1 VEQVPETGG
10 PVYPGKAMDV
20 FEMNE
25 RGQLQVVYSS
35 GMTLRDHFAGL
46 AMQVLMAE
54 TNGEGDDNP
63 GSPRWGCE
71 EVSELAYDHADAMLK
86 ARK

>member
-25 RGQLQVVYSS
+25 RGQLELVYSS
-35 GMTLRDHFAGL
+35 GITLRDHFAGL
-46 AMQVLMAE
+46 AMQSM
-54 TNGEGDDNP
+54 
-63 GSPRWGCE
+63 
-71 EVSELAYDHADAMLK
+71 LAREDARFSTTLEFVGGKAYQYADAMLK

>member
-25 RGQLQVVYSS
+25 RGQLQMVYSS
-35 GMTLRDHFAGL
+35 GKTLRDEFAGL
-46 AMQVLMAE
+46 AMQSFAAHEAAMTWSNDRLAAE
-54 TNGEGDDNP
+54 
-63 GSPRWGCE
+63 
-71 EVSELAYDHADAMLK
+71 AYDLADAMLK